1 MTARDLD
8 RALRQAFRFE
18 AADLALNREGRM
30 SPRQTALLQAGRAGM
45 WLSLGVFVAVML
57 GAVGFVAFQD
67 ARLGTPGGGGRGTL
81 AVIAGVAV
89 AAIAIGY
96 LASRKHLSAAGSR
109 RLHVSEGTVEVVSE
123 REGDCRVR
131 IGGTA
136 LRLSGPDALEAFS
149 PGEAYRV
156 YYLAGPVALVLSGE
170 TLSGPASKE
179 GREAAARTDA
189 AERETAAAQI
199 SVVRQGYVIVVLI
212 GVLALAIP
220 FAGAYVGDL
229 PARLRPMAWLALLAI
244 TVGFAWFAIARLTR
258 ERRRGS

>member
-1 MTARDLD
+1 M
-8 RALRQAFRFE
+8 
-18 AADLALNREGRM
+18 
-30 SPRQTALLQAGRAGM
+30 
-45 WLSLGVFVAVML
+45 
-57 GAVGFVAFQD
+57 
-67 ARLGTPGGGGRGTL
+67 
-81 AVIAGVAV
+81 IAGVAV

-170 TLSGPASKE
+170 ALSGPASEE

-220 FAGAYVGDL
+220 FAGSTSAICRRASGPWRGSPSSRSPSGSAGSRSL
-229 PARLRPMAWLALLAI
+229 GSPARGAAGPDRSSPA
-244 TVGFAWFAIARLTR
+244 GP
-258 ERRRGS
+258 